1 MLLLLLS
8 LLLVLVLLLLLSM
21 LLLLS
26 LLLVLVLLLL
36 LLGMLLLLSL
46 LLVLVLLLLPLGM
59 LLLLS
64 LLLLGVLLLL
74 SLLLVLLLLLSMLLL
89 LGMLLL
95 GMLLLSRLL
104 LGVLLLGLGLRF
116 LLRVAKSNAFEEHE
130 QQKCCAYNSHSF
142 HKRASDFSLRLG
154 TLVHCL
160 VLTSSERDD
169 HVTVEVVVLRA
180 HNPEFRVVHEKEPRA
195 FAAWLRALFRHDW
208 VVYSKRPFRGPEH
221 ALRYLCAYTH
231 RVPVSG

>member
-1 MLLLLLS
+1 LR
-8 LLLVLVLLLLLSM
+8 
-21 LLLLS
+21 

-46 LLVLVLLLLPLGM
+46 LLVLVL
-59 LLLLS
+59 
-64 LLLLGVLLLL
+64 
-74 SLLLVLLLLLSMLLL
+74 LLLLLSMLLL

-154 TLVHCL
+154 TLVDCL
-160 VLTSSERDD
+160 VLTSSEMDD
-169 HVTVEVVVLRA
+169 PVTVEVVVLRA
-180 HNPEFRVVHEKEPRA
+180 HNPEFRVVHEKEPSA

-231 RVPVSG
+231 RVPVSGS